1 MTDDA
6 ASKMNSEWTIEDAR
20 GVYNIDR
27 WGAEYFGI
35 NAAGRVVAQPL
46 QEAGGMVELT
56 EVVKT
61 ARKRKL
67 NFPLLIRFV

>member
-35 NAAGRVVAQPL
+35 NAAGCVVARPQ
-46 QEAGGMVELT
+46 QAAG
-56 EVVKT
+56 
-61 ARKRKL
+61 
-67 NFPLLIRFV
+67 